1 MLFIPGMTSPFGS
14 CISTPL
20 ESKRVRGC
28 GGAVGIALMRGPCT
42 FSDLAPSQWVRTTTT
57 SSLCKKQCLTSRR
70 WV

>member
-42 FSDLAPSQWVRTTTT
+42 FSE
-57 SSLCKKQCLTSRR
+57 KQFEGFGSFP
-70 WV
+70 VG